1 MNHEETI
8 KQLQAQGG
16 YSITH
21 TCLLVRT
28 DESHFA
34 YSDARQALSGLAFL
48 LALVRRAWS
57 SPVVLV
63 GTRNGWKVSERWDT
77 LPNEDQWTGS
87 SAWWHV
93 TTHNI
98 LDEFAGP
105 VFDAV
110 GSDEDDAARYGITWY
125 TQVKRTEASVET
137 PLILSQT
144 ALELLAWHVAVRH
157 ESAFASRRYASEAR
171 SCISTTRRPGS
182 PGTGSAPIQD
192 AATTAGR
199 AETSSQR

>member
-63 GTRNGWKVSERWDT
+63 AQGMAGRFGSVGTRCLTRINGGDRRHGGTSQRTTSWMNSRGQCST
-77 LPNEDQWTGS
+77 RSGATRMTPR
-87 SAWWHV
+87 V
-93 TTHNI
+93 TA
-98 LDEFAGP
+98 LLG
-105 VFDAV
+105 
-110 GSDEDDAARYGITWY
+110 
-125 TQVKRTEASVET
+125 TQVKRTEASVEA

-144 ALELLAWHVAVRH
+144 ALELLAWHVTVRH